1 MKTFFTRYS
10 YDFVKMFLNQ
20 FATAVFGFSLAVA
33 SVSVVKSNTMLLLTS
48 IGAIVFYLMLNYGVA
63 WKIGYSD
70 RAAVRNEDVK
80 YNRFRGLFVSLMANS
95 LNIILAITIAIEFFV
110 GKAGAT
116 LLRGI
121 AILLQAMYQGLLA
134 YIQVG
139 GQALNNQWWV
149 YFVIIIPSLVASTLG
164 YVAGYADFH
173 ITSVGIPQLPASD
186 RPTRAEMKERKKQE
200 KNKNN

>member
-1 MKTFFTRYS
+1 MKTFFSRYS

-20 FATAVFGFSLAVA
+20 FATAVFGFSLAIA
-33 SVSVVKSNTMLLLTS
+33 SVSVIKNDLVLLLSS
-48 IGAIVFYLMLNYGVA
+48 IGAVAFYLMLNYGVA

-70 RAAVRNEDVK
+70 RAAVRNGDVK
-80 YNRFRGLFVSLMANS
+80 YSRFRGLFVSLMANS
-95 LNIILAITIAIEFFV
+95 VNIILGIAIAIEFFA

-134 YIQVG
+134 YIKVG
-139 GQALNNQWWV
+139 GQPLNNQWWV
-149 YFVIIIPSLVASTLG
+149 YLVIIIPVLVASTFG

-173 ITSVGIPQLPASD
+173 ITSVGIPDLPASD
-186 RPTRAEMKERKKQE
+186 RPTRAEIKERKKQQ
-200 KNKNN
+200 KSNRD

>member
-1 MKTFFTRYS
+1 
-10 YDFVKMFLNQ
+10 MFLNQ

-33 SVSVVKSNTMLLLTS
+33 SVSVIKSDIVLLLTS
-48 IGAIVFYLMLNYGVA
+48 IAAVIFYLMLNYGVA
-63 WKIGYSD
+63 WKIGYAD
-70 RAAVRNEDVK
+70 RAAVRNGDVK

-95 LNIILAITIAIEFFV
+95 INILLGIAIAIEFFV

-139 GQALNNQWWV
+139 GQALNNRWWV
-149 YFVIIIPSLVASTLG
+149 YLVIVIPVLAASTLG
-164 YVAGYADFH
+164 YIAGYADFH
-173 ITSVGIPQLPASD
+173 ITSVGIPELPASD
-186 RPTRAEMKERKKQE
+186 RPTKAEIKERKKQE
-200 KNKNN
+200 KNK